1 MDLVCRDSC
10 FPEHDLVC
18 PPQIHLILSVWLL
31 VKQIVM
37 VLLCKAIG
45 KFRSHLRSYLKAVLA
60 DARSNAG
67 NDIRRFCAVFPV
79 HGLQCGFSHAVHRAP
94 PAGMGQSDSPVDRI
108 HKIQWHTVRVK
119 SHQRDTRNIRDQA
132 IYILI
137 IPLFYNALSRVFL
150 RHLAD
155 IGGVGLVGKHHL
167 LCIGSENGCH
177 AAVIF
182 HYMLRIIIPGKAK
195 VHGRE
200 HALADT
206 SVAGGKGMAYQT
218 GGIQSRKGQIGNAVF
233 LTDFNFRF
241 FQTALHTAAFR
252 LSCCCHAALLV
263 DGVCRI
269 ENIPQISDV
278 TLSLKILEHLGAGI
292 RVINRHTVEIDASR
306 IRSTR
311 TSYELARKMRASYY
325 LIGSLLGR
333 FGQAEVA
340 MPGGCNFGVRP
351 IDQHVKGFTALGAKV
366 MVEGGFINASTET
379 GRLKGANIYLDVV
392 SVGATMNTMMA
403 AVRAEGNTV
412 IENAAKEPHIVDLAN
427 FLNSMGANIRGAG
440 TDTIKIQ
447 GVDRLRGGSYAIIP
461 DQIEAGTYMAAV
473 AATGG
478 QILVKNIIP
487 KHMDCIT
494 AKLVE
499 MGVEVEERE
508 DTLLV
513 RRSGPLQ
520 KANVKTMPYPG
531 FPTDMQPQIT
541 TVLCLA
547 EGTSL
552 VTESVWNNR
561 YRYVDELKRMGASIQ
576 VDDKTAVVE
585 GVDHLTGA
593 PIQACDLRAGAALVI
608 AALAAKGES
617 EISCVQYIERGYED
631 IVTKLQGLGAS
642 IRTVEVPGESEELEA
657 HIG

>member
-1 MDLVCRDSC
+1 MT
-10 FPEHDLVC
+10 
-18 PPQIHLILSVWLL
+18 
-31 VKQIVM
+31 KYIVQGGHPLFGE
-37 VLLCKAIG
+37 VEISGAKNA
-45 KFRSHLRSYLKAVLA
+45 AVA
-60 DARSNAG
+60 
-67 NDIRRFCAVFPV
+67 
-79 HGLQCGFSHAVHRAP
+79 
-94 PAGMGQSDSPVDRI
+94 
-108 HKIQWHTVRVK
+108 
-119 SHQRDTRNIRDQA
+119 
-132 IYILI
+132 I
-137 IPLFYNALSRVFL
+137 IP
-150 RHLAD
+150 
-155 IGGVGLVGKHHL
+155 
-167 LCIGSENGCH
+167 
-177 AAVIF
+177 
-182 HYMLRIIIPGKAK
+182 
-195 VHGRE
+195 
-200 HALADT
+200 
-206 SVAGGKGMAYQT
+206 
-218 GGIQSRKGQIGNAVF
+218 
-233 LTDFNFRF
+233 
-241 FQTALHTAAFR
+241 
-252 LSCCCHAALLV
+252 AALLV

-392 SVGATMNTMMA
+392 SVGATMNIMMA

-440 TDTIKIQ
+440 KDTIK
-447 GVDRLRGGSYAIIP
+447 IP

>member
-1 MDLVCRDSC
+1 MT
-10 FPEHDLVC
+10 
-18 PPQIHLILSVWLL
+18 
-31 VKQIVM
+31 KYIVQ
-37 VLLCKAIG
+37 G
-45 KFRSHLRSYLKAVLA
+45 GH
-60 DARSNAG
+60 
-67 NDIRRFCAVFPV
+67 
-79 HGLQCGFSHAVHRAP
+79 
-94 PAGMGQSDSPVDRI
+94 
-108 HKIQWHTVRVK
+108 
-119 SHQRDTRNIRDQA
+119 
-132 IYILI
+132 
-137 IPLFYNALSRVFL
+137 PLFGEVEISGAKN
-150 RHLAD
+150 
-155 IGGVGLVGKHHL
+155 
-167 LCIGSENGCH
+167 
-177 AAVIF
+177 AAVAI
-182 HYMLRIIIPGKAK
+182 LP
-195 VHGRE
+195 
-200 HALADT
+200 
-206 SVAGGKGMAYQT
+206 
-218 GGIQSRKGQIGNAVF
+218 
-233 LTDFNFRF
+233 
-241 FQTALHTAAFR
+241 
-252 LSCCCHAALLV
+252 AALLV

-292 RVINRHTVEIDASR
+292 RTINRHTVEIDSSH

-311 TSYELARKMRASYY
+311 TSYDLARKMRASYY

-366 MVEGGFINASTET
+366 VVEGGFIHASTEA

-392 SVGATMNTMMA
+392 SVGATMNIMMA
-403 AVRAEGNTV
+403 AVRAEGTTV

-440 TDTIKIQ
+440 TDTIKIR
-447 GVDRLRGGSYAIIP
+447 GVDHLQGGSYAIIP

-478 QILVKNIIP
+478 QILIKNIIP

-499 MGVEVEERE
+499 MGVEVEEHE
-508 DTLLV
+508 DTLL
-513 RRSGPLQ
+513 
-520 KANVKTMPYPG
+520 VKTMPYPG

-552 VTESVWNNR
+552 VTESIWNNGR

-608 AALAAKGES
+608 AALAARGQS

-631 IVTKLQGLGAS
+631 IVTKLQGLGAD
-642 IRTVEVPGESEELEA
+642 IRAVEEPGESEELEA